1 MTLARSYFR
10 RTATW
15 FLLLAGVPSVI
26 LPALFLLDEYRSGL
40 RALKEMGHQLQAGL
54 AQSTKEGFLTGEPGF
69 FETPTAALLANPEVA
84 AVIFRDEAGAV
95 LYAAG
100 PASQA
105 VLSAAPPVPEPDGRA
120 EGRVEGPTG
129 KLYYVGGEVR
139 SWRMG
144 DAEQLFGLSPSRTE
158 RRLGTLTLYLSP
170 QTLVAALKL
179 RALQSLIAV
188 ALFLGG
194 AALVAFYLARRV
206 TAPVYD
212 LVRGFQEVDGGNF
225 HPEVAEPDEPILSV
239 LVSQFHHTVQRVRE
253 LIREKD
259 VYGEQLLMTAREL
272 EELNDTLE
280 RKIAERTHSLENA
293 VAMLEYS
300 NRKIQEADRLKSE
313 FLANMSH
320 ELRTP
325 LNAVIGF
332 SELMLERIPGPLTAD
347 QEQCLGDILH
357 SGQHL
362 LKLIN
367 EILDLSKVE
376 AGKMPVNF
384 TTRRMDEVL
393 GEVQALFR
401 PLLTKKGQT
410 LRLSC
415 ASPQTPVY
423 TDQHKLKQI
432 LINLLSNAHKFSPEK
447 AEVVLVAES
456 DEVGHRFTVE
466 DRGIGIPAEHLEHI
480 FEAFRQLDGSSSRIQ
495 EGTGLGLTLCR
506 RFSEL
511 LGGSLAVQSRVGAG
525 STFTLLL
532 PLDPS
537 RPLAREEVAETS
549 DGTRATG

>member
-1 MTLARSYFR
+1 VTTARSYFR

-15 FLLLAGVPSVI
+15 FLLLAGVPAVV

-40 RALKEMGHQLQAGL
+40 KALKEVGHQLQVGL
-54 AQSTKEGFLTGEPGF
+54 AQSTKEGFLSGESGF
-69 FETPTAALLANPEVA
+69 FEAPTAALLANPEVA
-84 AVIFRDEAGAV
+84 AVVFRDDAGAV

-100 PASQA
+100 PSREA
-105 VLSAAPPVPEPDGRA
+105 VLALPPPAPDAEGRA
-120 EGRVEGPTG
+120 EGRVEGPDG
-129 KLYYVGGEVR
+129 RLYFVSGEVR

-144 DAEQLFGLSPSRTE
+144 DAEQLFGLSSSRTV
-158 RRLGTLTLYLSP
+158 RRLGTLSLYLSP
-170 QTLVAALKL
+170 RSLYAALRL
-179 RALQSLIAV
+179 RALQSLAAV
-188 ALFLGG
+188 ALFLLG

-212 LVRGFQEVDGGNF
+212 LVRGFQEVDAGNF

-239 LVSQFHHTVQRVRE
+239 LVSRFHQTVQRVRE

-259 VYGEQLLMTAREL
+259 AYGEQLLTTAREL
-272 EELNDTLE
+272 EELNDSLE

-332 SELMLERIPGPLTAD
+332 SELLLEHIPGPLTAD

-384 TTRRMDEVL
+384 TTRPMGDIL
-393 GEVQALFR
+393 DEVQALFR
-401 PLLTKKGQT
+401 PLLTKKGQI

-415 ASPQTPVY
+415 PAPETRVY

-432 LINLLSNAHKFSPEK
+432 LINLLSNAHKFSPER
-447 AEVVLVAES
+447 AEITLVAES
-456 DEVGHRFTVE
+456 TEEGHRFTVE

-480 FEAFRQLDGSSSRIQ
+480 FDAFRQLDGSSSRVQ

-511 LGGSLAVQSRVGAG
+511 LGGTLVVQSLVGAG
-525 STFTLLL
+525 STFTLHL

-537 RPLAREEVAETS
+537 RPLLREEVAEPS